1 MHTVFNTGTIAHQFK
16 VEKAE
21 TFARRSLELAVTHP
35 AETGG
40 S

>member
-1 MHTVFNTGTIAHQFK
+1 MHAVFNTGTITHQFE

-21 TFARRSLELAVTHP
+21 TFARRSLELAVAMP
-35 AETGG
+35 AETGR